1 MMRNLKSFLAALIVM
16 GLFAGGALAGDFDGS
31 RPLSG
36 VTGKI
41 IEIRDNRIDD
51 DVDPDTLG
59 IPTRFRV
66 DFAAGLLRPSKDSV
80 IRKTIAIE
88 KIAHVDNTIVLQ
100 GVDGGVEGV
109 DDGLAWSLVI
119 SKKDGK
125 AVLSAAGSGVAYVV
139 FGRCAPEKGGR

>member
-1 MMRNLKSFLAALIVM
+1 MMPACKSALV
-16 GLFAGGALAGDFDGS
+16 GLFALFFAAGAALAGDFDGS
-31 RPLSG
+31 RPLFG

-41 IEIRDNRIDD
+41 IEIRSHRIDD

-59 IPTRFRV
+59 IPAKFLI

-88 KIAHVDNTIVLQ
+88 KVTHVEDMLVLQ

-109 DDGLAWSLVI
+109 DDGLAWSLAI

-125 AVLSAAGSGVAYVV
+125 AVLSASGGGVAYVV
-139 FGRCAPEKGGR
+139 FGQCSPAADQ

>member
-1 MMRNLKSFLAALIVM
+1 MMPNVKSLIAAVGVV
-16 GLFAGGALAGDFDGS
+16 GLVAGGALAGDFDGS
-31 RPLSG
+31 RPLFG

-41 IEIRDNRIDD
+41 TEIRGNRIDE

-59 IPTRFRV
+59 IPQKFRI

-88 KIAHVDNTIVLQ
+88 KVTHVEEMIVLQ

-109 DDGLAWSLVI
+109 DDALAWNLVI

-125 AVLSAAGSGVAYVV
+125 AVLSASGKGVAYVV
-139 FGRCAPEKGGR
+139 FGRCSPAAE

>member
-1 MMRNLKSFLAALIVM
+1 MMPNWKLLIAAISLV
-16 GLFAGGALAGDFDGS
+16 GLVAGDALSGEFDGS
-31 RPLSG
+31 RPLFG

-41 IEIRDNRIDD
+41 VEIRGNRIDG

-59 IPTRFRV
+59 IPQKFRI

-88 KIAHVDNTIVLQ
+88 KVTHVEDMLVLQ
-100 GVDGGVEGV
+100 GVDGGVDGV
-109 DDGLAWSLVI
+109 DDGLAWNLVV

-125 AVLSAAGSGVAYVV
+125 AVLSAAGAGVAYVV
-139 FGRCAPEKGGR
+139 FGQCSPAAE